1 MSGGRCEKK
10 EFVELGEVVLCVC
23 VCVRAC
29 LCARALCLRP
39 KRIDECELKQGTV
52 LGTMIK
58 QTGRSVERCNQ
69 IRETTATKHRRIRQ
83 NLEE

>member
-1 MSGGRCEKK
+1 M
-10 EFVELGEVVLCVC
+10 CVC
-23 VCVRAC
+23 VCVCVCVSVRACVRACVREC

-58 QTGRSVERCNQ
+58 QTGRGVERCNE
-69 IRETTATKHRRIRQ
+69 I
-83 NLEE
+83 